1 MQGASIQGFFMPEN
15 APKMGEA
22 RLLVS
27 SCREIPRHP
36 RAPRRRLYDYVHRQY
51 DRLQHQGA
59 SRQGALRPHALEPY
73 SRFPVLGIDMRPR
86 SYLGSPF
93 HHLLAHATME
103 A

>member
-15 APKMGEA
+15 APKMGEV

>member
-1 MQGASIQGFFMPEN
+1 MTGYSTKEPPAKEPYAHTRSNHTRGAGSMMWGI
-15 APKMGEA
+15 
-22 RLLVS
+22 V
-27 SCREIPRHP
+27 
-36 RAPRRRLYDYVHRQY
+36 
-51 DRLQHQGA
+51 
-59 SRQGALRPHALEPY
+59 LRPHALEPY